1 MNSPNTSLT
10 AICAC
15 SSESPHSNDASRYLL
30 EKKLSEWLSNQSVK
44 RQKSRSKHPSI
55 QVLLGTNQSCGTNN
69 TA

>member
-1 MNSPNTSLT
+1 MNPPNASLT

-30 EKKLSEWLSNQSVK
+30 EKKLSEWLSAQAVTQ
-44 RQKSRSKHPSI
+44 QKGRSKKMTI
-55 QVLLGTNQSCGTNN
+55 QVLMGTERSCGSNN